1 MIKRHICITLFLLL
15 EALVLL
21 TIQSLAQ
28 QNPPQRPQTPKPPY
42 PYKQREV
49 AYANPADGT
58 QLVGTLTIPEGVGP
72 HPAVILIPGAGV
84 ADRDV
89 TQAGHK
95 PFLVIADY
103 LTRRGIVVL
112 RVDSR
117 KADKYFN
124 STAEDFA
131 TDVLAGI
138 SFLKKQPEIDGHR
151 IGLIGHSLGG
161 MVAPMVAAKST
172 DVVFAVLLAGSVLPI
187 RDISQMQRGQMLRAR
202 GLSEDEVRRRLNFS
216 LVLYDRLAAGEDN
229 APLREDLRE
238 FIKLQLPAKMA
249 LTPEQLDGILKQ
261 ELTRVGSSFYKFLH
275 TYDPHVALRQV
286 KCPVLA
292 MNGSLDQAVT
302 ARENLEEIE
311 KALRA
316 AGNSDVAVMELYGLN
331 HFFQVAKTGSPSE
344 IVQIEETI
352 SPQVLQ
358 IMTGWIR
365 LHAGLDK

>member
-1 MIKRHICITLFLLL
+1 MKRTPFLLL
-15 EALVLL
+15 QAFVLL

-28 QNPPQRPQTPKPPY
+28 QNPPKRPQTPKPPY
-42 PYKQREV
+42 SYKQREV

-117 KADKYFN
+117 TADKYFN
-124 STAEDFA
+124 ATAEDFA
-131 TDVLAGI
+131 ADVLAGI
-138 SFLKKQPEIDGHR
+138 TFLKKQPEIDGHR

-161 MVAPMVAAKST
+161 IIAPMVAAKSN
-172 DVVFAVLLAGSVLPI
+172 DVVFAVMLAGSALPI
-187 RDISQMQRGQMLRAR
+187 RDISQMQRGQRLRAK
-202 GLSEDEVRRRLNFS
+202 GLSEDEVRRWLNSS

-229 APLREDLRE
+229 ASLREELRE
-238 FIKLQLPAKMA
+238 LIKLQLPAEMA
-249 LTPEQLDGILKQ
+249 LTPEQFDGILKQ
-261 ELTRVGSSFYKFLH
+261 EMARVRLRFYKFLD
-275 TYDPHVALRQV
+275 TYDPHVVLRQV

-302 ARENLEEIE
+302 ARESLEEIE
-311 KALRA
+311 KTLRA
-316 AGNSDVAVMELYGLN
+316 AGNPDITVMEIYGLN
-331 HFFQVAKTGSPSE
+331 HFFQVAKTGSPLE

-352 SPQVLQ
+352 SPKVLQ

-365 LHAGLDK
+365 LHVGLDK